1 MILYTAYSFK
11 KLYELSLK
19 RIIVKTFVF
28 FGIGLLF
35 YMAMLIIFM
44 ILTLTHLYLTGGM
57 EDFVES
63 QKTTTYLVSSAINWT
78 S

>member
-44 ILTLTHLYLTGGM
+44 ILTLTYLYLTGGM